1 MAKRYVKVIAI
12 FLVIAT
18 IFSMSIVF
26 VGCSS
31 KNDENPTVSTNE
43 PNLDYSQDAVYDMP
57 QVMAFSAQT
66 LATAQATG
74 KTVDIKI
81 KATVIPSDA
90 ANTLVDYSI
99 AWGSAPTHGKEAVT
113 DYVTVTQDTEGGLT
127 ATVSCKKAFDSDKII
142 ITVTT
147 RDGGFT
153 ATCTVTFVGVANT
166 MGISC
171 DNLMLT
177 SDSNRGIHYQLGKNR
192 TYTFNINL
200 DNTFNSVGSKNL
212 TVTLGGYGSLY
223 FGKTFSDATS
233 GMSYFSEMTKRNMSD
248 MVDRFITSASI
259 SGTTLTI
266 KTGSK
271 LVDEYYSYS
280 ESDEYGIGTY
290 TYDRYVFYDEYDM
303 GLVGGSTASDDYT
316 GNSEYNL
323 KNLPS
328 CYFTVTVKETVSGL
342 SETFK
347 VWLVSSVQRVTLDK
361 STITI

>member
-1 MAKRYVKVIAI
+1 MTKRYVKAIAI

-31 KNDENPTVSTNE
+31 KDETPTISTSE
-43 PNLDYSQDAVYDMP
+43 PDLDYSEDIVYDMP

-66 LATAQATG
+66 LVAAQSAG

-90 ANTLVDYSI
+90 ANTLVDFSI
-99 AWGSAPTHGKEAVT
+99 AWGAAPTHGKEAVT
-113 DYVTVTQDTEGGLT
+113 DYVTVKQDTEGGLT

-153 ATCTVTFVGVANT
+153 ATCTVSFVGVANT

-171 DNLMLT
+171 DGLT
-177 SDSNRGIHYQLGKNR
+177 PISDSNRGIHYQLGANR

-212 TVTLGGYGSLY
+212 TVTLGGSGSLY

-233 GMSYFSEMTKRNMSD
+233 GMSYFSEMKKRNMSE
-248 MVDRFITSASI
+248 MVDRFITSATI
-259 SGTTLTI
+259 SGTTLTV
-266 KTGSK
+266 KTGKK

-280 ESDEYGIGTY
+280 EGDEYGIGTY
-290 TYDRYVFYDEYDM
+290 TYDRYVFYDEFEL
-303 GLVGGSTASDDYT
+303 GLVGGASASDDYA
-316 GNSEYNL
+316 GNSEYNR

-328 CYFTVTVKETVSGL
+328 CYFTITVKETVSGL
-342 SETFK
+342 SETFR
-347 VWLVSSVQRVTLDK
+347 VWVVTSVERVTLDK